1 MSNTPPALSGLARR
15 LVSDGLLAQELAQQA
30 QAQAM
35 RERVPFVQHLV
46 TAQVLDA
53 RTIAHAAADEFGTPL
68 FDLDSLV
75 TEHIPTQLVD
85 QKLIQKH
92 HTLPVMKRGNRLF
105 VALADPT
112 NLHALDEIKFNT
124 GVNTEPV
131 LVEADKLAAAID
143 RYLNAQE
150 ATLGDALGDL
160 DGDELDGLDVQ
171 AVSEDAAEDD
181 KASEADEA
189 PIVSIIYKLL
199 HYSYRSRTADFHFI
213 SSDYTLTVHHL

>member
-75 TEHIPTQLVD
+75 TEHIPTQLEIGRASCRERVE
-85 QKLIQKH
+85 IWGGGGS
-92 HTLPVMKRGNRLF
+92 VKRNKVCSG
-105 VALADPT
+105 
-112 NLHALDEIKFNT
+112 
-124 GVNTEPV
+124 
-131 LVEADKLAAAID
+131 
-143 RYLNAQE
+143 
-150 ATLGDALGDL
+150 
-160 DGDELDGLDVQ
+160 
-171 AVSEDAAEDD
+171 
-181 KASEADEA
+181 
-189 PIVSIIYKLL
+189 
-199 HYSYRSRTADFHFI
+199 
-213 SSDYTLTVHHL
+213 